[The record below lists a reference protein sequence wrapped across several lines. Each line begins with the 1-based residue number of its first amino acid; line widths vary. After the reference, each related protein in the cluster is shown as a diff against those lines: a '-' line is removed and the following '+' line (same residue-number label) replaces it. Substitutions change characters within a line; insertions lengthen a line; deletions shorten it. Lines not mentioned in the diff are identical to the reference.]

1 MKDADLE
8 RFPSLLFVTRQDSSE
23 IVFCNN
29 YTVEKIGRPLNAIV
43 GSKLSSIV
51 THATEVFFE
60 SYMRPILVSTPF
72 FEEALITLKTHD
84 NRRIPC
90 VANIAVN
97 EGMLYWSIHF
107 ADKRDK
113 LYQELI
119 EARDNL
125 ERQAEQLSL
134 LARVDPLTN
143 LLNRRAANNDRQ
155 MIRRAGGCAEGTDFL
170 VQERDH
176 FFFVQHGR
184 SLLIQERF
192 VGGTATLGNE
202 QKPISIAPRG
212 VDIALRWQVIAGIH
226 FLEHGKRGHIR
237 IAQVAFLIGFQD
249 SVRNCSFV
257 ISPNPDVLALF
268 RHDDRRACILT
279 HRQNAARCDIGVLQ
293 KIQCDEAVIVRGF
306 GILQDLSQLLQMEQA

>member
-143 LLNRRAANNDRQ
+143 LLNRRAANNDIQILVTRLQRQ
-155 MIRRAGGCAEGTDFL
+155 FCPVAILLID
-170 VQERDH
+170 VDH
-176 FFFVQHGR
+176 FKHINDTYGHDAGDDILVALASILKNATRCSDIVARWGGEEFLIVLYNSDFQSTSDYCQRLHESIHALQHNDNQTLTVSIGVMQIR
-184 SLLIQERF
+184 EENQALL
-192 VGGTATLGNE
+192 E
-202 QKPISIAPRG
+202 QKDSLIKHA
-212 VDIALRWQVIAGIH
+212 DNALYRAKDAG
-226 FLEHGKRGHIR
+226 
-237 IAQVAFLIGFQD
+237 
-249 SVRNCSFV
+249 RNQTCFAEFKQHQPS
-257 ISPNPDVLALF
+257 
-268 RHDDRRACILT
+268 LT
-279 HRQNAARCDIGVLQ
+279 
-293 KIQCDEAVIVRGF
+293 
-306 GILQDLSQLLQMEQA
+306 